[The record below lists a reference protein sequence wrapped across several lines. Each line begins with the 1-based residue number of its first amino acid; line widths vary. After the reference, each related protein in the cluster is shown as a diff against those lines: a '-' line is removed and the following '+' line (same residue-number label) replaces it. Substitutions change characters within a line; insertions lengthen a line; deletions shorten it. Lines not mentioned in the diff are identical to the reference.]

1 MEDHYKSNLTQ
12 TFKALI
18 TYSIILALE
27 VILITSIYSSRILKQ
42 VNGNIGSLLSFE
54 KGVFFLLILFI
65 VLLLVLITTFFGR
78 KQFWTFFLER
88 VQSHIRLNSQI
99 RTLVLFL
106 VSFILF
112 AGLLVLNNFVSQDNE
127 RVNFSLSSISLFLS
141 LFFSQNIV
149 LAIFLN
155 GRFSHNRFLRFF
167 IISCASLGIIWLF
180 AASTGIGLVPDK
192 YYWNVAAVP
201 VLALQLVGII
211 TCILFIQLVVS
222 FLNKRTEK
230 LRKPPVWVDILLGL
244 VIWII
249 AFQCWQATPFGNS
262 FFFKGP
268 LAPNNDLVPFS
279 DAAYMDLGGQYML
292 IGEGLQYPLYT
303 EKVLYVF
310 FLGLLH
316 LIAGQSYLATTSLQ
330 IAVFAIFPVLI
341 YFLGTKFNNRLFGI
355 ILAAFAIIKEHNALL
370 STFKI
375 SVSNSRLY
383 MTEFPTALMLLA
395 LGLVLFLW
403 FRQPEKKHLAIIAGG
418 ILGFSTMIRTNPL
431 VLIPFVLVFMFLL
444 LKLNWRKWLKYSLFL
459 ILGFVL
465 AVGPWTVKDQ
475 IVYNTNAYFQKIQGV
490 VNSRFL
496 HQQSKPNPTG
506 NGFYDHYLLNTNPP
520 STEQQSQPK
529 NPVVDTDSK
538 IKVVVGHFLNNEIK
552 TLFTLPYQIYP
563 TSLDATL
570 SQPYWKEPD
579 LWKGDL
585 PPQTIAA
592 FALNLILIAVGVA
605 FAWKKWRF
613 AGLVPLMLNIGYY
626 LSNALGRTSGSRYL
640 LPVDWVTY
648 FYYLAGIFFILT
660 GFQALDEVSP
670 LNSSEANAKSSKPAV
685 PLSSWI
691 SAGIILLLGIS
702 IPVINASFPKLYPP
716 LSEQQML
723 DKLASSD
730 FTTKTGYSI
739 EEIENFLS
747 NQNGV
752 VVYGRLLYPRAQD
765 VSNNDHNG
773 LMFTVL
779 SPEIH
784 EVYVPMEKVYSK
796 YISAG
801 QDVYVLGCQKDLY
814 IEAITS
820 YLVTTD
826 KVISSDNQM
835 PDGLICK

>member
-1 MEDHYKSNLTQ
+1 MEDHNTENISR
-12 TFKALI
+12 TFKAFI
-18 TYSIILALE
+18 TYSIILAFE
-27 VILITSIYSSRILKQ
+27 AILITAIFSSHILKQ
-42 VNGNIGSLLSFE
+42 VNGKIGSLLSFE
-54 KGVFFLLILFI
+54 KGALILLILITF
-65 VLLLVLITTFFGR
+65 LLLVLSATFFGR
-78 KQFWTFFLER
+78 KQFWLVLIER
-88 VQSHIRLNSQI
+88 VKSHDRSNSQI
-99 RTLVLFL
+99 RALALFFI
-106 VSFILF
+106 SFFLF
-112 AGLLVLNNFVSQDNE
+112 AGPLVLNKFVGQDNE
-127 RVNFSLSSISLFLS
+127 RVNFSLSSIGLFLS
-141 LFFSQNIV
+141 LFFCQFIA
-149 LAIFLN
+149 LGIYLN
-155 GRFSHNRFLRFF
+155 RSFFHNRFLRFF
-167 IISCASLGIIWLF
+167 LISCASLTIIWLF
-180 AASTGIGLVPDK
+180 AAGTGIGLVPDK

-201 VLALQLVGII
+201 VLALQLTGII
-211 TCILFIQLVVS
+211 TCVLFIQLLVS
-222 FLNKRTEK
+222 FLNTRTEK
-230 LRKPPVWVDILLGL
+230 LRKLPIWVDVLLGL

-316 LIAGQSYLATTSLQ
+316 LFAGQSYLATTSLQ

-341 YFLGTKFNNRLFGI
+341 YFLGTKFNNRLFGLM
-355 ILAAFAIIKEHNALL
+355 LAAFAIIKEHNALL
-370 STFKI
+370 STVKI

-418 ILGFSTMIRTNPL
+418 ILGFSTLIRTNPL
-431 VLIPFVLVFMFLL
+431 VLIPFVLVFLFLL
-444 LKLNWRKWLKYSLFL
+444 LKLNWRDWLKYTLL
-459 ILGFVL
+459 LVLGFVL

-475 IVYNTNAYFQKIQGV
+475 IVYNTNSYFQKIQAV
-490 VNSRFL
+490 IDSRFL
-496 HQQSKPNPTG
+496 HRPIKPNPTG

-520 STEQQSQPK
+520 STEQPSQPK
-529 NPVVDTDSK
+529 DPVVETDSK

-552 TLFTLPYQIYP
+552 TLFILPYQIYP
-563 TSLDATL
+563 TSLDDTL
-570 SQPYWKEPD
+570 SQPYWREPD

-592 FALNLILIAVGVA
+592 FALNLILIAMGVT

-660 GFQALDEVSP
+660 GFQSSDEGSP
-670 LNSSEANAKSSKPAV
+670 LKDSEANAKSSKPAA

-691 SAGIILLLGIS
+691 SAGIILLLGVS

-716 LSEQQML
+716 LNEQQML
-723 DKLASSD
+723 DKLASSN
-730 FTTKTGYSI
+730 FSAKTGYSI
-739 EEIENFLS
+739 DEIENFLS
-747 NQNGV
+747 NQDGV
-752 VVYGRLLYPRAQD
+752 LVYGRLLYPRVQD
-765 VSNNDHNG
+765 VTNNIHNG

-784 EVYVPMEKVYSK
+784 EVYVPQEKTYTK
-796 YISAG
+796 DISAG
-801 QDVYVLGCQKDLY
+801 QDVFVLGCKKDLY

-820 YLVTTD
+820 YQVTTD
-826 KVISSDNQM
+826 EVISSNKQM
-835 PDGLICK
+835 PDGLSCK